1 MERERVILHS
11 DLNNFFA
18 SVEIA
23 LNPTL
28 AGKPLIVCGDPK
40 ERKGVVL
47 AKNEEAKRY
56 GIKTAETVYSAL
68 RKCPDVQMVGA
79 HHREYKRYS
88 QKVVEIYSRFTD
100 RIEECSIDECALD
113 MTESTFLFGSGRVIA
128 EKIRQTVKEE
138 LHLTVSI
145 GVSFN
150 KVFAK
155 LASELK
161 KPDAVTEITKQ
172 NYQEVV
178 WRLPVAELLFVGKST
193 AETLHKIGVKTIGD
207 LANTDEE
214 LLCRFL
220 GKRGRQLRIYARGED
235 KEPVKTSEEK
245 EDIKSIG
252 NSMTLPQD
260 IHDREEIKRW
270 FYVLSESVAARLRD
284 ADVGKANTVH
294 IVVRNAKLQD
304 TTCQM
309 KVPSTILCGDI
320 AKAAFDLYC
329 NHFPIG
335 TQVRML
341 GVTVSG
347 FDYHVEQLTLDSFL
361 SGGESDYEKRERA
374 ENAVAKLRDKYGYAS
389 LQRGVVLED
398 EKLNGLD
405 IRGRKEEKASK
416 KNPPIDEV

>member
-1 MERERVILHS
+1 MEKDRVILHS

-23 LNPTL
+23 LNPAL

-40 ERKGVVL
+40 ERRGIVL
-47 AKNEEAKRY
+47 AKNEEAKKY

-88 QKVVEIYSRFTD
+88 RKVVEIYSRFTD
-100 RIEECSIDECALD
+100 CIEECSIDECALD
-113 MTESTFLFGSGRVIA
+113 MTASTFLFGSGYEIA

-161 KPDAVTEITKQ
+161 KPDAVTEITRE
-172 NYQEVV
+172 NYKEVV
-178 WRLPVAELLFVGKST
+178 WRLPVSELLFVGKST
-193 AETLHKIGVKTIGD
+193 AETLHKLGVKTIGD
-207 LANTDEE
+207 LAQADEE
-214 LLCRFL
+214 LLVRFL
-220 GKRGRQLRIYARGED
+220 GKRGRQLRVYARGED
-235 KEPVKTSEEK
+235 EEPVKFGKDK

-252 NSMTLPQD
+252 NSMTLPKD
-260 IHDREEIKRW
+260 IHEREEIKRW
-270 FYVLSESVAARLRD
+270 FYALSESVAARLR
-284 ADVGKANTVH
+284 ASGVGKAHTVH
-294 IVVRNAKLQD
+294 IVVRNEKLQD
-304 TTCQM
+304 TTCQT
-309 KVPSTILCGDI
+309 KVTPTALCGDI
-320 AKAAFDLYC
+320 AKAAFELYC
-329 NHFPIG
+329 KHFPIG

-347 FDYHVEQLTLDSFL
+347 FDHNVEQLSLDEFFSE
-361 SGGESDYEKRERA
+361 GTANYDKRDRA
-374 ENAVAKLRDKYGYAS
+374 ESAIAKLREKYGYATV
-389 LQRGVVLED
+389 QRGVVLED
-398 EKLNGLD
+398 DKVNGLD
-405 IRGRKEEKASK
+405 IRGRKDD
-416 KNPPIDEV
+416 DE